1 MFFFLFWP
9 FVHLLDQCDLLGAM
23 NVGLIELRV
32 LLYDDK
38 TETIGMVI
46 DKKKLRGR
54 IKNYNII

>member
-1 MFFFLFWP
+1 M
-9 FVHLLDQCDLLGAM
+9 HLLDQCDLLGAM